1 MKLLPRD
8 LNLNSYSS
16 HPMSTYICVVTIILR
31 VCNGKRGKQNQKNW
45 AMAQK
50 TPCC

>member
-8 LNLNSYSS
+8 LNLNSYSP
-16 HPMSTYICVVTIILR
+16 HPMSTYTCVVTIVPR